1 MGKAQI
7 SRVDYLVGVSEK
19 EPRLDAFKGILT
31 LSISLL
37 ALTPQ
42 VYWNYSAKAIEG
54 SISEFTHRYHAICHL
69 IITANLENEHLE
81 H

>member
-1 MGKAQI
+1 VDGKGSDLQ
-7 SRVDYLVGVSEK
+7 GVSEK

-31 LSISLL
+31 LRFYQHLSISLL

-54 SISEFTHRYHAICHL
+54 SYLNLHTVITYLYSRIFAIW
-69 IITANLENEHLE
+69 
-81 H
+81 